1 MKYNFTLVLIM
12 LLAGVVSKGQD
23 TFLDTTFGNNGI
35 VTGEYFTPNAMVLQ
49 NDGKILVAGSKFGN
63 FPDPIILRFNPDGTP
78 DTSFGSNGKVQ
89 FDLPNTEY
97 FTDIAQLPDGR
108 ILAMG
113 IRFIPGGGIIPN
125 IYKIMFMRFSENG
138 TLDTSIGDQG
148 MLLTA
153 FGTERSDVKKMIL
166 LPDGKIMVSGGVPP
180 GGVGASRPAVA
191 RFNADFTPDTSF
203 NGTGYKVITTLIGSF
218 NTMDIDEQG
227 RIVTALGTNG
237 AIASVSRSLPEGQP
251 DTSFGINGTAA
262 VTHGASQCFI
272 SEIKAAADGKILI
285 CGSLKTGVR
294 SAFTLRLLPN
304 GTLDNTFGDAGVFK
318 LVNTSDEDE
327 VAVRML
333 QLPNGKIINGLRRY
347 ATSFDFGLAFLTA
360 NGILDTMVG
369 LQGEVTTMLDNHQYM
384 YCMVQQPDGKV
395 LVVGNDIN
403 NMVLMRY
410 EIQEVLSQVDLAK
423 GRFSVYPNPASD
435 EVTVAGLP
443 QGIAVSLY
451 NVSGQKLLEVI
462 ANGDTPIDISSLAKG
477 MYFLNTEKG
486 SAKIIKR

>member
-35 VTGEYFTPNAMVLQ
+35 VTGEYFTPNAMVVQ
-49 NDGKILVAGSKFGN
+49 NNGKILVAGSKFGN

-237 AIASVSRSLPEGQP
+237 AVASVLRFLPGGQP
-251 DTSFGINGTAA
+251 DTSFGTNGVAA
-262 VTHGASQCFI
+262 VSHGASQCFT
-272 SEIKAAADGKILI
+272 SEIKAADDGKILL
-285 CGSLKTGVR
+285 CGSLNSLVR

-304 GTLDNTFGDAGVFK
+304 GTLDNAFGDNGIFK
-318 LVNTSDEDE
+318 LANTSGGNE

-333 QLPNGKIINGLRRY
+333 KLPGGKIINGLRRY
-347 ATSFDFGLAFLTA
+347 TTSFDFGLAFLTP
-360 NGILDTMVG
+360 NGILDTTVG
-369 LQGEVTTMLDNHQYM
+369 LQGEVTTTLDDHQYM
-384 YCMVQQPDGKV
+384 HCMVQQPDGK
-395 LVVGNDIN
+395 LLAAGNDEN
-403 NMVLMRY
+403 AMLLMRY
-410 EIQEVLSQVDLAK
+410 DISDALKTPSFLNAEIL
-423 GRFSVYPNPASD
+423 VYPNP
-435 EVTVAGLP
+435 VTEKVIISGLTD
-443 QGIAVSLY
+443 GTIVSLY
-451 NVSGQKLLEVI
+451 TISGQKLMEVTV
-462 ANGDTPIDISSLAKG
+462 NGDTTMDMGSLAKG
-477 MYFLNTEKG
+477 MYFLTTADACTKVI
-486 SAKIIKR
+486 KI